1 MEPIK
6 KEPFELVL
14 QKFDTTTKD
23 LFRCA
28 LDWAEIRLPKEILN
42 DYYLTCCKIDTE
54 TGKMKLVFLPDFF
67 KRFINA
73 LLAES
78 TYLPTQEEI
87 KKYYE

>member
-6 KEPFELVL
+6 KEPFELVF

-28 LDWAEIRLPKEILN
+28 LDWAEVRLPKEILN
-42 DYYLTCCKIDTE
+42 GYYLTCFRIDIE
-54 TGKMKLVFLPDFF
+54 TGKMKLVFLPDFVS
-67 KRFINA
+67 RFIDA
-73 LLAES
+73 LLVGS
-78 TYLPTQEEI
+78 TYLPTQEEM